1 MAFSAAIISF
11 AATQKNDSGF
21 AAMFRFVINPLFLFS
36 GTFFP
41 LSSLPD
47 SLRWFEWIAAATPL
61 YHGVALA
68 RGAVLGESG
77 TLAAWP
83 WHVAYLVTFAAVFA
97 VVANRLLS
105 RRLVK

>member
-1 MAFSAAIISF
+1 
-11 AATQKNDSGF
+11 
-21 AAMFRFVINPLFLFS
+21 MFRFVVNPLFLFS

-61 YHGVALA
+61 YHGVALT
-68 RGAVLGESG
+68 RGAVLGDSG
-77 TLAAWP
+77 TLAGWP
-83 WHVAYLVTFAAVFA
+83 WHVAYLVAFTAIFA
-97 VVANRLLS
+97 VVGRRLLS